1 MERAL
6 LKECEVVKS
15 PILNP
20 SEIMECIKT
29 AQMLC
34 QSICDRPDLHERG
47 LLERFHDVLMGEA
60 AERSVIKWLQS
71 RGAQAKSAVAKTSG
85 RPDLG
90 HDILLKR
97 KQGDSLRCSVKSSIS
112 AYYAD
117 INTILDTFSIA
128 TKKTEICDVNIQVY
142 YWLNL
147 KEKPRVA
154 VPSEY
159 NMAIVGWLGRN
170 DFSGKAFVQYVTEE
184 REVADIKLR
193 QIRAMDTLL
202 EYLE

>member
-1 MERAL
+1 MSKRCLGCMGIINDQDTVCSKCGYVEGTLA
-6 LKECEVVKS
+6 KEAYHLPPGC
-15 PILNP
+15 
-20 SEIMECIKT
+20 
-29 AQMLC
+29 
-34 QSICDRPDLHERG
+34 
-47 LLERFHDVLMGEA
+47 VL
-60 AERSVIKWLQS
+60 
-71 RGAQAKSAVAKTSG
+71 
-85 RPDLG
+85 
-90 HDILLKR
+90 R
-97 KQGDSLRCSVKSSIS
+97 K
-112 AYYAD
+112 
-117 INTILDTFSIA
+117 ILDTFSIA

-170 DFSGKAFVQYVTEE
+170 DFSGKAFVQYATEE

-193 QIRAMDTLL
+193 QLRAMDTLL